1 MENDDLIVVCG
12 FLTFHGWIVMSTWIG
27 YMGGQFSRMPMDPQN
42 YFMLQFS
49 TIHFGGLI
57 ILTTLSWIFRTFESF
72 FERNPYAGCT
82 HCAWT
87 AQGFW
92 VAGAFRTSPV
102 EKSEL
107 SHATPVDV
115 GFLSQW
121 IGSRENR
128 SGNHG
133 FYQHFQFWY
142 TQCIIWL
149 VVSPPSKQMS
159 NMGKSKDGEYP
170 QTTRRVGHGPSKKI
184 FSCDWQEVNHAFRSF
199 ISCFYVV
206 HEGKFYCD
214 VEFSLGFTV

>member
-1 MENDDLIVVCG
+1 M
-12 FLTFHGWIVMSTWIG
+12 
-27 YMGGQFSRMPMDPQN
+27 
-42 YFMLQFS
+42 
-49 TIHFGGLI
+49 
-57 ILTTLSWIFRTFESF
+57 TTLSWIFRTFESF
-72 FERNPYAGCT
+72 FERNPYVGCT

-87 AQGFW
+87 TQGFW

-170 QTTRRVGHGPSKKI
+170 QTTILMRKKHEKPWI
-184 FSCDWQEVNHAFRSF
+184 IHKQ
-199 ISCFYVV
+199 ISR
-206 HEGKFYCD
+206 KTLPM
-214 VEFSLGFTV
+214 LGTPHNLISG